1 MASEKEESKP
11 ASGAKDLLFQDFR
24 HLSES
29 FWKYEQTGET
39 RVNWF
44 IGITTA
50 AIGGLVT
57 LTTQQYGLKGQP
69 LRFAVMG
76 GLLALLVFG
85 LITLARLATRNK
97 NSDKCKR
104 GLDAIRQSIRDHFDP
119 DRALLGYY
127 PIDLPEQVASRE
139 TWRARYGDEWQF
151 RKFGGLSHSVAAI
164 NSLVVGGIVG
174 AYVFRATKECAVPG
188 ACIDNLSEVVGW
200 SFLAA
205 IAAFAVQLV
214 YVIARESKNKE
225 ELSKGRFTHAFGAV
239 YRLENGLPQYLLV
252 RPKNGGDEWLLPKG
266 HIDPGEG
273 HGEAA
278 LREVREEAGVSA
290 RLLGPAGTIEYEV
303 PKKEHVKGKAYLM
316 ELLGEG
322 DSKEKE
328 IRRPTWFPF
337 EGAKKAASH
346 PETRHL
352 LDAAEWK
359 RLELAM
365 AKEPAKPAAAGR
377 EFYTDERCWIAE
389 LHNRDSDAGCSI
401 ARARVQPGITTQLHA
416 LRDTIE
422 RYVVL
427 EGEGRVEIE
436 GGAPLVV
443 APLDV
448 ISIPAGA
455 SQRIT
460 NTGMTDLIFLCVC
473 TPRFRREH
481 YQSMEASG

>member
-44 IGITTA
+44 IGIATA
-50 AIGGLVT
+50 VIGGLVT

-69 LRFAVMG
+69 LRFVVIG

-97 NSDKCKR
+97 NTDRCKR
-104 GLDAIRQSIRDHFDP
+104 GLDAIRQTIKDHFDP
-119 DRALLGYY
+119 DRALVGYY
-127 PIDLPEQVASRE
+127 PIDLPEQVASRR
-139 TWRARYGDEWQF
+139 TRWAKYGDEWQF
-151 RKFGGLSHSVAAI
+151 RKFGGLAHSVAAI
-164 NSLVVGGIVG
+164 NSLIVGGIVG
-174 AYVFRATKECAVPG
+174 TYIFRIAKECAVPG
-188 ACIDNLSEVVGW
+188 VCIENPAELIRW
-200 SFLAA
+200 SLLAA
-205 IAAFAVQLV
+205 IAAFAMQLV
-214 YVIARESKNKE
+214 YVTVREAKNKE
-225 ELSKGRFTHAFGAV
+225 ELRKGRYTHAFGTV
-239 YRLENGLPQYLLV
+239 YRQTNGVARYLLV
-252 RPKNGGDEWLLPKG
+252 RPKSGNQEWVLPKG

-278 LREVREEAGVSA
+278 LREVREETGVSA
-290 RLLGPAGTIEYEV
+290 RLLGPAGAIEYEV
-303 PKKEHVKGKAYLM
+303 PEKERVKGKAYLM
-316 ELLGEG
+316 ELLDEG
-322 DSKEKE
+322 DSGEKE

-337 EGAKKAASH
+337 EEAKNAASH
-346 PETRHL
+346 PETRYL
-352 LDAAEWK
+352 LDAAERK
-359 RLELAM
+359 RLELVM
-365 AKEPAKPAAAGR
+365 ARELAKPVAVGR

-401 ARARVQPGITTQLHA
+401 ARARVQPGVTTQLHA
-416 LRDTIE
+416 LRETIE
-422 RYVVL
+422 RYVIL

-436 GGAPLVV
+436 SGAPLAV

-460 NTGMTDLIFLCVC
+460 NTGTADLVFLCIC
-473 TPRFRREH
+473 TPRFSREH
-481 YQSMEASG
+481 YRSMESSG